1 LVRRQQIVG
10 AQWQLYSVDVKTGA
24 DKFLAPI
31 DLPAS
36 TDGKRVLISIA
47 KWPFDIW
54 MIDIWMMEG
63 FDQPASRTWRRC
75 DLECRCGEF
84 WFSGGVSFRLLE
96 TRPASSRINHRGQEP
111 KKR

>member
-1 LVRRQQIVG
+1 
-10 AQWQLYSVDVKTGA
+10 
-24 DKFLAPI
+24 
-31 DLPAS
+31 
-36 TDGKRVLISIA
+36 
-47 KWPFDIW
+47 

-96 TRPASSRINHRGQEP
+96 TRPASSRI
-111 KKR
+111 